1 MGPEPFSIGALF
13 QGGELIIILV
23 VALVVL
29 GPARLPELARKAGEY
44 AAELRKAAREIQ
56 RGLESEVSGLKEA
69 TDELKAV
76 RDEFKKPMDEIRKSA
91 DEVGISR
98 LEWTGPKPISGPT
111 PADAMADLEEIERQE
126 YLRSR
131 GLLAGDE
138 EE

>member
-1 MGPEPFSIGALF
+1 MF

-29 GPARLPELARKAGEY
+29 GPARLPELARKAGVY

>member
-1 MGPEPFSIGALF
+1 MF
-13 QGGELIIILV
+13 QGGEVIIILI
-23 VALVVL
+23 VALIVL
-29 GPARLPELARKAGEY
+29 GPARLPEIARKAGEY

-69 TDELKAV
+69 TDEFKAV
-76 RDEFKKPMDEIRKSA
+76 KDEFKKPLGEIKKAA

-126 YLRSR
+126 LLRSKETD
-131 GLLAGDE
+131 AGDE

>member
-1 MGPEPFSIGALF
+1 MF
-13 QGGELIIILV
+13 QGGELIVILI

-29 GPARLPELARKAGEY
+29 GPTRLPGLARKAGEY

-56 RGLESEVSGLKEA
+56 RGLEAEVSGLKDA
-69 TDELKAV
+69 TDDLKAV
-76 RDEFKKPMDEIRKSA
+76 KDEFRKPLEDIRKSV
-91 DEVGISR
+91 DEVGMSR

-111 PADAMADLEEIERQE
+111 PADAMADLEEIERRE

-131 GLLAGDE
+131 GLDFGDE